1 MHEVPCGPLGDD
13 GPERASASA
22 TDAAFTFPDPDD
34 VQGRSGV
41 CANNDR
47 RHMLREVSTAPAAPK
62 LSDDFSGG
70 HWNLAAK

>member
-1 MHEVPCGPLGDD
+1 MHEVPCGPLDDD

-41 CANNDR
+41 CENNDR
-47 RHMLREVSTAPAAPK
+47 HPMLREVSKAPRRPQAQ
-62 LSDDFSGG
+62 
-70 HWNLAAK
+70 